1 MFENITVEMIRD
13 RMLDRMPAGTD
24 KREGSVNWNAVA
36 AAALEFKNMLIEADG
51 IYQETFVDTASRWGL
66 ILRGKERKLYPYPAT
81 YAIGKAVFN
90 MEVPIGSRFSV
101 DLVNFTITARVSQY
115 TYLAQCETAGTEG
128 NRHLGDMIPIEYIQ
142 GLKKA
147 VLEEILIPGEDE
159 EDTESFRQRILDSY
173 YDMSYA
179 GNIAYYK
186 KEVKAIPGV
195 GAVKVYP
202 IWNGPGTVGIELLD
216 SEYDIPTEELIE
228 EVQQKVDPVDAH
240 GHGMAIAPIG
250 HYVTIMAA
258 QALEID
264 VIFSL
269 TYQDGYDWEKVKPSA
284 EESIKAYLLELT
296 KEWENTDMI
305 VVRISQI
312 ERRLL
317 DLEGVLDIS
326 GTRLNAGDANLLLSE
341 SQIPQLGVIADA
353 GS

>member
-1 MFENITVEMIRD
+1 M
-13 RMLDRMPAGTD
+13 
-24 KREGSVNWNAVA
+24 
-36 AAALEFKNMLIEADG
+36 
-51 IYQETFVDTASRWGL
+51 
-66 ILRGKERKLYPYPAT
+66 
-81 YAIGKAVFN
+81 
-90 MEVPIGSRFSV
+90 
-101 DLVNFTITARVSQY
+101 
-115 TYLAQCETAGTEG
+115 
-128 NRHLGDMIPIEYIQ
+128 
-142 GLKKA
+142 
-147 VLEEILIPGEDE
+147 
-159 EDTESFRQRILDSY
+159 
-173 YDMSYA
+173 
-179 GNIAYYK
+179 
-186 KEVKAIPGV
+186 

-202 IWNGPGTVGIELLD
+202 IWNGPGTVGIALLD